1 MAEDIKIHISANAD
15 GAVSGVNK
23 TAAAV
28 EGLKG
33 AIQGISRVMGIIGL
47 IASVVAVFRRF
58 SDASKKA
65 KEDLVN
71 LGKAM
76 TQAADEAAKLDT
88 TVAGM
93 EAIGRAAAS
102 AGVSADALNDIL
114 DKYKGHEITFSELA
128 TAIGSTS
135 EAIDKLEGRTSP
147 GRAGRD
153 YLTGLASDAAQRKE
167 QETEKETEKKG
178 LRAATEVIRKTGG
191 GDNSP
196 EANAAWNTLMKAA
209 RGDPARAAELY
220 DKNKSWKNLTQVGV
234 MGFAT
239 SMGQMPAAA
248 QRYQESERQ
257 DAADRAAKRAEHDAE
272 VARRRQAKADQEALQ
287 WRQAADRKRAAADLY
302 TEAAASP
309 EAAEAA
315 RARTESALSA
325 ARAALAAA
333 EAAPAAA
340 PAALATES
348 PAAPDAAEL
357 RQQIDTLLQDLE
369 IVTRASSD
377 ASKAAQQAEERR
389 VAAHTAE
396 VNRQERADE
405 ALKNKRADAAAD
417 AASVK
422 AATREK
428 IDAITVEAPRAATA
442 EGSIG
447 GIMGN
452 QLIDAS
458 RLREQ
463 REAARDAIMK
473 EQTILLA
480 QIREALD
487 E

>member
-1 MAEDIKIHISANAD
+1 MAEDIKINISANAD

-47 IASVVAVFRRF
+47 ITSVVAVFRRL

-102 AGVSADALNDIL
+102 AGISADALNDIL
-114 DKYKGHEITFSELA
+114 DKYKDHEITFSELA

-147 GRAGRD
+147 DRAGRD
-153 YLTGLASDAAQRKE
+153 YLTELASDAAQRKE
-167 QETEKETEKKG
+167 QETEKEAEKKG

-220 DKNKSWKNLTQVGV
+220 DKNKSWKNRTQIGV

-239 SMGQMPAAA
+239 SMGQLPAAV

-287 WRQAADRKRAAADLY
+287 WAERAAA
-302 TEAAASP
+302 EKAAA
-309 EAAEAA
+309 EKAAALEAA
-315 RARTESALSA
+315 RAAEQEE
-325 ARAALAAA
+325 ARRLRAHEAEVLREQLAG
-333 EAAPAAA
+333 
-340 PAALATES
+340 
-348 PAAPDAAEL
+348 
-357 RQQIDTLLQDLE
+357 
-369 IVTRASSD
+369 
-377 ASKAAQQAEERR
+377 EERFKK
-389 VAAHTAE
+389 A
-396 VNRQERADE
+396 
-405 ALKNKRADAAAD
+405 ADAAAD

-428 IDAITVEAPRAATA
+428 IDSITVDAPRAATA
-442 EGSIG
+442 YGSIG

-452 QLIDAS
+452 QIMTGQ

-473 EQTILLA
+473 EQTTLLA
-480 QIREALD
+480 QIKEALD

>member
-1 MAEDIKIHISANAD
+1 MAEDIKINISANAD

-47 IASVVAVFRRF
+47 ITSVVAVFRRL

-167 QETEKETEKKG
+167 QETEKKG

>member
-1 MAEDIKIHISANAD
+1 MAEDIKINISANAD

-47 IASVVAVFRRF
+47 ITSVVAVFRRF

-65 KEDLVN
+65 QEDLVN

-88 TVAGM
+88 TVAGL
-93 EAIGRAAAS
+93 EAIGQAAAN

-114 DKYKGHEITFSELA
+114 DKYKAHEITFSELA

-167 QETEKETEKKG
+167 QETEKKG

-196 EANAAWNTLMKAA
+196 EANAAWDTLMKAA

-220 DKNKSWKNLTQVGV
+220 NQNKSWKNRTQVGV

-239 SMGQMPAAA
+239 SMSQLPAAA

-272 VARRRQAKADQEALQ
+272 VARLRQAKADQEALQ
-287 WRQAADRKRAAADLY
+287 WRQADDRKRAAADLY

-315 RARTESALSA
+315 RARTEAALAS

-340 PAALATES
+340 PD
-348 PAAPDAAEL
+348 APDAAGL
-357 RQQIDTLLQDLE
+357 RRQIDSLLRDLE

-377 ASKAAQQAEERR
+377 ASKAAQQAEEQRT
-389 VAAHTAE
+389 AAHTAD

-405 ALKNKRADAAAD
+405 ALKKKRSDAAD
-417 AASVK
+417 DEASVK
-422 AATREK
+422 ASTREK
-428 IDAITVEAPRAATA
+428 IDAITVDAPRAATA
-442 EGSIG
+442 SGAAG
-447 GIMGN
+447 LIMGR
-452 QLIDAS
+452 QIDNAA
-458 RLREQ
+458 RLQEQ
-463 REAARDAIMK
+463 REARRDAILK
-473 EQTILLA
+473 EEVVLLA
-480 QIREALD
+480 QIKEALD

>member
-1 MAEDIKIHISANAD
+1 MAEDIKINISANAD

-47 IASVVAVFRRF
+47 ITSVVAVFRRL

-102 AGVSADALNDIL
+102 AGISADALNDIL

-135 EAIDKLEGRTSP
+135 EAIAKLEGRTSP

-167 QETEKETEKKG
+167 QETEKKG

-239 SMGQMPAAA
+239 SMGQLPAAA

-287 WRQAADRKRAAADLY
+287 WRQADDRKRAAADLY

-325 ARAALAAA
+325 ARAALA
-333 EAAPAAA
+333 
-340 PAALATES
+340 
-348 PAAPDAAEL
+348 
-357 RQQIDTLLQDLE
+357 
-369 IVTRASSD
+369 
-377 ASKAAQQAEERR
+377 
-389 VAAHTAE
+389 
-396 VNRQERADE
+396 
-405 ALKNKRADAAAD
+405 
-417 AASVK
+417 
-422 AATREK
+422 
-428 IDAITVEAPRAATA
+428 

-452 QLIDAS
+452 QIMTGQ

-473 EQTILLA
+473 EQTTLLA
-480 QIREALD
+480 KIKEALD